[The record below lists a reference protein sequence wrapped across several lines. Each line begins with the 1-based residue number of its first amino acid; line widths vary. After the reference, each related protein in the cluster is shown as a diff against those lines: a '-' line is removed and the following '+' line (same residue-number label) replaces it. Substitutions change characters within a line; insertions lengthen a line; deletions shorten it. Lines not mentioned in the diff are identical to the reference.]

1 MRLRKKLL
9 LAAVPAIVTLGALG
23 AYSAGTIERL
33 GSAAEEILR
42 DNYKSIRV
50 VQRLHEVRADV
61 EHQFLSRGQ
70 VDLAVIESQLAACSE
85 SLVVQQGNVTEPGED
100 EATAGLTRA
109 FEAWSA
115 AVRAAAVR
123 PAGPGQLEAYLERAH
138 ASSEALRVDTAR
150 IVAVN
155 QEAIVRKT
163 HDTTLLAEQL
173 RRRVVLLF
181 LAAFSTLVVVGV
193 LAANHLSRPLVE
205 LTRAVRALGKGDLD
219 HPLPRATGDDE
230 VALLVQEVARMA
242 EALREYRRSSLGE
255 LIAAQQL
262 AQAAIDSLRDPVL
275 SFGPDRRVRQVN
287 AAATRLLAVDPDAQ
301 DPMGRVPSE
310 LRSAIG
316 RARDRVLAGRGAVV
330 PEGLADA
337 IPAMVHGAVRQVQLH
352 ATPTVRR
359 GAGEIVGATVL
370 VRDVTSLH
378 AAAAL
383 KDDLLS
389 TVAHELR
396 TPLTSL
402 RMAVH
407 MVLEQAGGPLTDKQQ
422 ELLAAAR
429 EDAERLHAL
438 IEGILSLARME
449 EGGLAA
455 RRRPMAPS
463 ELVDAVV
470 GPLRLP
476 AADKRVELTAQ
487 AALEP
492 ACMIDRESAVIAL
505 GNVVQNALRHT
516 PEGGKIAIRTVAEP
530 SGRWMRFEVQDTGE
544 GIAPE
549 HHARLFS
556 RFYRVPGAP
565 SGGTGLGLSITRD
578 VVHAHGGEVGVE
590 SAPGAGST
598 FWFTLPCAGPDAS
611 GEHGR
616 LTSGALPRLDAS
628 GERAAP
634 APPV

>member
-1 MRLRKKLL
+1 VRLRRKLL

-33 GSAAEEILR
+33 GGAAEEILR

-50 VQRLHEVRADV
+50 VQRLHDVRADV

-70 VDLAVIESQLAACSE
+70 VDLAVVESRLATCTE
-85 SLVVQQGNVTEPGED
+85 SLAVQRGNVTEPGED
-100 EATAGLTRA
+100 EATAELGRA
-109 FEAWSA
+109 FETWSA
-115 AVRAAAVR
+115 AVRASAAAPR
-123 PAGPGQLEAYLERAH
+123 GRALEVYLERAH
-138 ASSEALRVDTAR
+138 ASSEALRLAGTR
-150 IVAVN
+150 IVTLN

-163 HDTTLLAEQL
+163 RDTTLLAEQL
-173 RRRVVLLF
+173 RRRVVVLF
-181 LAAFSTLVVVGV
+181 LAAFTTLVVVGV
-193 LAANHLSRPLVE
+193 LAASHLSRPLVE
-205 LTRAVRALGKGDLD
+205 LTRAVRALGEGDLD
-219 HPLPRATGDDE
+219 RPLPRAKGDDE
-230 VALLVQEVARMA
+230 VALLVREVARMA

-287 AAATRLLAVDPDAQ
+287 AAAGRLLGVDPDAQ
-301 DPMGRVPSE
+301 DPLGRVPAE
-310 LRSAIG
+310 LRAAIG
-316 RARDRVLAGRGAVV
+316 RARDRVLAGRGSVV

-455 RRRPMAPS
+455 RRRPVAPA
-463 ELVDAVV
+463 ELVEAVV
-470 GPLRLP
+470 GPLRVT
-476 AADKRVELTAQ
+476 AGDRRIELVATAVS
-487 AALEP
+487 EP
-492 ACMIDRESAVIAL
+492 SCLADRESTAAAEDA
-505 GNVVQNALRHT
+505 G
-516 PEGGKIAIRTVAEP
+516 PGG
-530 SGRWMRFEVQDTGE
+530 
-544 GIAPE
+544 
-549 HHARLFS
+549 AR
-556 RFYRVPGAP
+556 
-565 SGGTGLGLSITRD
+565 
-578 VVHAHGGEVGVE
+578 
-590 SAPGAGST
+590 AGSK
-598 FWFTLPCAGPDAS
+598 
-611 GEHGR
+611 
-616 LTSGALPRLDAS
+616 
-628 GERAAP
+628 
-634 APPV
+634 

>member
-1 MRLRKKLL
+1 MRLRQKLL
-9 LAAVPAIVTLGALG
+9 LAALPAILTLGALG

-33 GSAAEEILR
+33 GGAAEEILR

-61 EHQFLSRGQ
+61 EDQFLGQ
-70 VDLAVIESQLAACSE
+70 AQMDLAAVESRLATCAE
-85 SLVVQQGNVTEPGED
+85 SLAVQQGNVTEPGEA
-100 EATAGLTRA
+100 EATLDLTRS
-109 FEAWSA
+109 FTAWSA
-115 AVRAAAVR
+115 AVRAAAGS
-123 PAGPGQLEAYLERAH
+123 PAASRLEVYLERAH
-138 ASSEALRVDTAR
+138 ASSEALRVAGSR
-150 IVAVN
+150 IVALN

-181 LAAFSTLVVVGV
+181 LAAFTTLVVVGV
-193 LAANHLSRPLVE
+193 TAANHLSRPLVE

-219 HPLPRATGDDE
+219 HPLPRSTGDDE
-230 VALLVQEVARMA
+230 VALLVQEVARMT

-287 AAATRLLAVDPDAQ
+287 AAAARLLGVDPDAQ
-301 DPMGRVPSE
+301 DPLGKVQGD

-337 IPAMVHGAVRQVQLH
+337 IPAMVHGAARQVQLH

-455 RRRPMAPS
+455 RRRPVAPA
-463 ELVDAVV
+463 ELVEAVV
-470 GPLRLP
+470 GPLRVT
-476 AADKRVELTAQ
+476 AGDRRIELVATAVTDPPCL
-487 AALEP
+487 A
-492 ACMIDRESAVIAL
+492 DREGAVIAL
-505 GNVVQNALRHT
+505 GNVVTNALRHT
-516 PEGGKIAIRTVAEP
+516 PEGGRITVDARP
-530 SGRWMRFEVQDTGE
+530 DASGAYIRFEVKDTGE

-556 RFYRVPGAP
+556 RFYRVPGSP
-565 SGGTGLGLSITRD
+565 PGGTGLGLSITRD
-578 VVHAHGGEVGVE
+578 VIHAHGGEVGVE

-598 FWFTLPCAGPDAS
+598 FWFTLPCARPDAS

-616 LTSGALPRLDAS
+616 LTSGVLPRLDAS
-628 GERAAP
+628 GERAGSVPP
-634 APPV
+634 A

>member
-1 MRLRKKLL
+1 MRLRRKLFV
-9 LAAVPAIVTLGALG
+9 AALPAILTLGALG

-33 GSAAEEILR
+33 GGAAEEILR

-61 EHQFLSRGQ
+61 EHGFLSREQ
-70 VDLAVIESQLAACSE
+70 VDLAAIESRLAVCVE
-85 SLVVQQGNVTEPGED
+85 SLVIQQGNVTEPGEG
-100 EATAGLTRA
+100 EATADLTRA

-115 AVRAAAVR
+115 AVRASAAL
-123 PAGPGQLEAYLERAH
+123 PPGRALEAYLERAH
-138 ASSEALRVDTAR
+138 GSSEALRLAGAR
-150 IVAVN
+150 IVALN

-181 LAAFSTLVVVGV
+181 LAAFTTLVVVGV
-193 LAANHLSRPLVE
+193 LASKHLSRPLVE
-205 LTRAVRALGKGDLD
+205 LTRAVRSLGKGELD
-219 HPLPRATGDDE
+219 QPLPLARGDDE
-230 VALLVQEVARMA
+230 VALLIQEVARMA

-287 AAATRLLAVDPDAQ
+287 AAATRLLGVDPDAKE
-301 DPMGRVPSE
+301 PLGRVPGD

-316 RARDRVLAGRGAVV
+316 RARDRVLSGRGAVV

-337 IPAMVHGAVRQVQLH
+337 IPAMVRGAARQVQLH

-455 RRRPMAPS
+455 RRRPVAPA

-470 GPLRLP
+470 GPLRVT
-476 AADKRVELTAQ
+476 ASDRRVELVATAV
-487 AALEP
+487 AEP
-492 ACMIDRESAVIAL
+492 PCLADREGAVIAL

-516 PEGGKIAIRTVAEP
+516 PEGGRITIDARPDAAGGTI
-530 SGRWMRFEVQDTGE
+530 RFEVKDTGE

-556 RFYRVPGAP
+556 RFYRVPGSP
-565 SGGTGLGLSITRD
+565 PGGTGLGLSITRD
-578 VVHAHGGEVGVE
+578 VIHAHGGEVGVE

-598 FWFTLPCAGPDAS
+598 FWFTLPCVLPDAS

-616 LTSGALPRLDAS
+616 LTSGVLPRLDAS
-628 GERAAP
+628 GERP
-634 APPV
+634 APVPPA